1 MSAAAAGAPDALTPV
16 WGAVTHE
23 VQGVPALLLP
33 LLGLANPGTHF
44 LYSVSSKYGA
54 RRHQDPDNTTPPS
67 KQGWLRSLDPPETV
81 K

>member
-33 LLGLANPGTHF
+33 LLGL
-44 LYSVSSKYGA
+44 VKSKTKSTQEINA
-54 RRHQDPDNTTPPS
+54 C
-67 KQGWLRSLDPPETV
+67 
-81 K
+81 